1 MYPAGLILLWIYLI
15 IAIQSLQV
23 TELLLAGFLLL
34 AMAYAL
40 SASRLITLMACYS
53 L

>member
-1 MYPAGLILLWIYLI
+1 MHPAGLILLWICLV

-23 TELLLAGFLLL
+23 TELLLAGLSLL

-40 SASRLITLMACYS
+40 SASRLITQMTWYS